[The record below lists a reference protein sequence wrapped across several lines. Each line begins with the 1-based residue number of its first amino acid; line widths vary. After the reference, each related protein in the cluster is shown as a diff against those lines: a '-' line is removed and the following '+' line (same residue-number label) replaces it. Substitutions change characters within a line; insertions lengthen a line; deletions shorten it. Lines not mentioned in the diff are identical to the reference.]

1 MRKFFLLLIS
11 LALFTPA
18 LAQETNWEASPI
30 SGETSNQGTAEIDP
44 ADDLQ
49 QKPFTRPDKVPQKK
63 HNISVEYGFLNFT
76 DFIWALGTGIGSAI
90 SHEEP
95 EDAFFYGD
103 ISINYGY
110 EVSKM
115 FETGVIVNFAM
126 PDNDIAFFTLM
137 PRAKLNFNV
146 DGYVNPYMELDAGI
160 IVATTGGAMPM
171 LHSTVFGLEIGSFYI
186 QIAGWGQR
194 GLWYAGFKHKF

>member
-1 MRKFFLLLIS
+1 MRKFVLLLIS
-11 LALFTPA
+11 LALFAPV

-30 SGETSNQGTAEIDP
+30 SEGSSNSVAVESN
-44 ADDLQ
+44 DLHQ
-49 QKPFTRPDKVPQKK
+49 ESRTPRSD

-76 DFIWALGTGIGSAI
+76 DFIWALSTGIGSAF

-95 EDAFFYGD
+95 EDAFFIGD

-110 EVSKM
+110 EVSDF
-115 FETGVIVNFAM
+115 FETGVIFNFAM

-137 PRAKLNFNV
+137 PRAKLNFNKY
-146 DGYVNPYMELDAGI
+146 GFINPYMELDAGI

-171 LHSTVFGLEIGSFYI
+171 LHYTLFGLEIGYFYI
-186 QIAGWGQR
+186 QLLGWGQR
-194 GLWYAGFKHKF
+194 GLIYAGLKFPL